1 MTAPVL
7 YGLRRS
13 VYTRIARVVL
23 EEKRVGYTF
32 EEIEIFAPDGVP
44 RAHFERHPFGRV
56 PTFDHDGF
64 MLYETGAITRYIDEA
79 FPGVPLQPNAA
90 RARARMNQTISVLDA
105 YAYQPMIWGVFVQRI
120 SIPKEGG
127 TPNEAIVAEAL
138 PKIGVCL
145 RALENLLGTQRFFAG
160 DEVSLA
166 DLHAAP
172 ILLYFAMTVE
182 GRKMLNEQTQL
193 SRWLSE
199 LRKRRS
205 VDATKSVYEG
215 EPDP

>member
-1 MTAPVL
+1 MTPPVL
-7 YGLRRS
+7 YGLSRS
-13 VYTRIARVVL
+13 VYARIARVVL

-32 EEIEIFAPDGVP
+32 EEIEIFGPDGVP
-44 RAHFERHPFGRV
+44 PAHFERHPFGRI
-56 PTFDHDGF
+56 PTLDHDGF
-64 MLYETGAITRYIDEA
+64 VLYETGAITRYIDEA
-79 FPGVPLQPNAA
+79 FAGVPLQPNAA

-105 YAYQPMIWGVFVQRI
+105 YAYQPMIWAVFVQRI

-127 TPNEAIVAEAL
+127 ASNEEIVAEAL

-145 RALENLLGTQRFFAG
+145 KALDSLLGTQRFFAG

-172 ILLYFAMTVE
+172 MLLYLALTVE
-182 GRKMLNEQTQL
+182 GRKMLNEHTRL

-199 LRKRRS
+199 LRNRRS
-205 VDATKSVYEG
+205 VEETQSVYEG